1 MKDLSTGARLLQG
14 RTKDELYEWP
24 VTSSKPISLL
34 ASPTSKTSLNS
45 WHMRLGHPA
54 LPTLNTLVSQ
64 FPLPISLSS
73 QKQIPC
79 SHCLINKS
87 HKLSFFSNTIASTKP
102 LEYVYTDVWM
112 SPITLVDNFKYYVIF
127 VDHYTRFTWL
137 FPLKLKSQVHAV
149 FIAFKSLVENRF
161 SEKIKTLYSENG
173 GEFISL
179 RQYLQTHG
187 ISHLTSPPHT
197 PEHNGISERKH
208 RHIVET
214 GLTLL
219 SQASMPPSY
228 WSYAFSAAVYL
239 INRMPT
245 PILNH
250 TSPYAKLF
258 QQTPNYHKLRV
269 FGCAC
274 YPWLRLYA
282 NNKLE
287 MRSTECT
294 FLGYSLRECIS
305 MP

>member
-1 MKDLSTGARLLQG
+1 
-14 RTKDELYEWP
+14 
-24 VTSSKPISLL
+24 
-34 ASPTSKTSLNS
+34 
-45 WHMRLGHPA
+45 MRLGHPA

-64 FPLPISLSS
+64 FSLPISLSS

-79 SHCLINKS
+79 SHFLINKS
-87 HKLSFFSNTIASTKP
+87 HKLPFFSNTIASTKP

-112 SPITLVDNFKYYVIF
+112 SLITSVDNFKYYVIF
-127 VDHYTRFTWL
+127 LDHYTRFTWL

-149 FIAFKSLVENRF
+149 FIALKSLVENRF
-161 SEKIKTLYSENG
+161 SEKIKTLYSDNG
-173 GEFISL
+173 GEFIAL

-197 PEHNGISERKH
+197 PEHNGIAERKH

-250 TSPYAKLF
+250 ISPYVKLF

-274 YPWLRLYA
+274 YPWLRPYA

-287 MRSTECT
+287 M
-294 FLGYSLRECIS
+294 
-305 MP
+305 